1 MKWRDVMKLIH
12 LSDLHIGK
20 KVNEF
25 SMLEDQQYIFEK
37 IIQIIDEQKIECVLI
52 AGDIYDK
59 SIPSK
64 YAVQLF
70 DDFLTK
76 MAKRNIPIFI
86 ISGNHDSA
94 ERIAFGSK
102 LMCQSKVYFSSA
114 FEGDIKPILL
124 RDEYGEI
131 AVYMLPF
138 IKPAIVKNIYEYA
151 DIESYNDAVKI
162 AIEHMDIDKNRR
174 NILVAH
180 QFVTGAET
188 SESEDISVGGIDNVD
203 ACVFDDFDYVALGHI
218 HKPQHIYRDTIRY
231 CGTPLKY
238 SFSEAK
244 HKKSVTIVTLKQKQ
258 NIMID
263 TIELIPKRDMCE
275 IKGYYQEV
283 TALNYYQNM
292 NTQNYMHII
301 LKDEQDIADA
311 MAKLRSIYPNIM
323 RLDYD
328 NKRTQNNQIIQTTQN
343 IENKTPLQ
351 LLQQFYEIQN
361 NDVMNKQQTM
371 FCSKIMEEIWEEE
384 T

>member
-1 MKWRDVMKLIH
+1 MKLIH

-102 LMCQSKVYFSSA
+102 LMCQSKVYFSPA

-180 QFVTGAET
+180 QFVTEAET

>member
-1 MKWRDVMKLIH
+1 MKLIH

-70 DDFLTK
+70 DNFLTK

-102 LMCQSKVYFSSA
+102 LMCQSKVYFSPA

>member
-20 KVNEF
+20 KINEF
-25 SMLEDQQYIFEK
+25 SMLKDQQYIFEK
-37 IIQIIDEQKIECVLI
+37 IIQIIDGQKIECVLI

-102 LMCQSKVYFSSA
+102 LMCQSKVYFSPA

-138 IKPAIVKNIYEYA
+138 IKPAIVKNIYKYA

-203 ACVFDDFDYVALGHI
+203 ACVFNDFDYVALGHI

>member
-1 MKWRDVMKLIH
+1 MKLIH

-20 KVNEF
+20 KINEF
-25 SMLEDQQYIFEK
+25 SMLKDQQYIFEK
-37 IIQIIDEQKIECVLI
+37 IIQIIDGQKIECVLI

-102 LMCQSKVYFSSA
+102 LMCQSKVYFSPA

-203 ACVFDDFDYVALGHI
+203 ACVFNDFDYVALGHI

>member
-20 KVNEF
+20 KINEF
-25 SMLEDQQYIFEK
+25 SMLKDQQYIFEK

-102 LMCQSKVYFSSA
+102 LMCQSKVYFSPA

>member
-1 MKWRDVMKLIH
+1 MKFIH

-102 LMCQSKVYFSSA
+102 LMCQSKVYFSPA

>member
-102 LMCQSKVYFSSA
+102 LMCQSKVYFSPA

-371 FCSKIMEEIWEEE
+371 FCSKIMEDIWEEE

>member
-102 LMCQSKVYFSSA
+102 LMCQSKVYFSPA

>member
-1 MKWRDVMKLIH
+1 
-12 LSDLHIGK
+12 
-20 KVNEF
+20 
-25 SMLEDQQYIFEK
+25 MLKDQQYIFEK
-37 IIQIIDEQKIECVLI
+37 IIQIIDGQKIECVLI

-102 LMCQSKVYFSSA
+102 LMCQSKVYFSPA

-203 ACVFDDFDYVALGHI
+203 ACVFNDFDYVALGHI

>member
-102 LMCQSKVYFSSA
+102 LMCQSKVYFSPA

-180 QFVTGAET
+180 QFVTEAET

>member
-102 LMCQSKVYFSSA
+102 LMCQSKVYFSPA

-162 AIEHMDIDKNRR
+162 AIERMDIDKNRR

-244 HKKSVTIVTLKQKQ
+244 HKKSVTIVTLKQ

>member
-20 KVNEF
+20 KINEF
-25 SMLEDQQYIFEK
+25 SMLKDQQYIFEK
-37 IIQIIDEQKIECVLI
+37 IIQIIDGQKIECVLI

-102 LMCQSKVYFSSA
+102 LMCQSKVYFSPA

-203 ACVFDDFDYVALGHI
+203 ACVFNDFDYVALGHI

-343 IENKTPLQ
+343 IETPLQ